1 LRLTKCLTNINFT
14 MKKLSIALFTVMFL
28 AIIGLYF
35 LHFSGNKKVDEPVA
49 QKENSEMSIA
59 YVNIDSVIF
68 KFDMFFDR
76 RGELLS
82 KQKKAEAELNA
93 KGSQYEKA
101 GKDYQEKVSKGLV
114 TRATAAQ
121 MEQSLVQQQQD
132 LVNLRDKLQS
142 DLMEEEQVMNRQILE
157 YITKFLEAHKSEYN
171 YQLILGKSFGSV
183 ILYSDSTMD
192 ITQRVVDEL
201 NRKYKAE
208 KK

>member
-1 LRLTKCLTNINFT
+1 
-14 MKKLSIALFTVMFL
+14 MKKLSIVLFVVMFL

-35 LHFSGNKKVDEPVA
+35 LHFKGSKNESAPVNLPSTTTPL
-49 QKENSEMSIA
+49 QGIA
-59 YVNIDSVIF
+59 YVNIDSVIY

-76 RGELLS
+76 RDELLA
-82 KQKKAEAELNA
+82 KQKNAEAELNS
-93 KGSQYEKA
+93 KGSAYEKA
-101 GKDYQEKVSKGLV
+101 GKDYQDKVSKGLI

-121 MEQSLVQQQQD
+121 MEQALVQQQQE

-142 DLMEEEQVMNRQILE
+142 NLMEEEQVMNRQILE
-157 YITKFLEAHKSEYN
+157 YITKFLEANKAEYN

-201 NRKYKAE
+201 NKKYKSE